1 MDATSGVFGQDA
13 DTADRRSLRRHRRF
27 ATGLLVFMAAVC
39 VASFALPPGLWRDLV
54 ESASKAG
61 VVGGLADWFAVT
73 ALFRHPLGI
82 PIPHTAIIPAQKAR
96 LGRAL
101 GRRTHGRGIGEE
113 AIEQPGHVGLHQ
125 HARDLRLGDVITQA
139 EVSRVLVQA
148 DVPGL
153 LNRFL
158 SDPAT
163 VRPAAEALAA
173 SLPRIFASLEDGRAR
188 RIFDRLLPRVVGGP
202 AAGRVVAKALYG
214 LVEGGRHQEVFTFIL
229 GQLRG
234 MLTSKEDDLR
244 GGIRERVREQGGQLL
259 GWAIGASVAKRVIS
273 AVNEELDTIGPDGS
287 TMRVAFDEWVRRE
300 IALIESDP
308 VRAAEIGGAIKRV
321 IAHESVQNWLG
332 DVWTRFRRT
341 IEQDAARPNGHMVG
355 LIEASLQKF
364 GEAVEEDPAIR
375 AGVERG
381 AAAIVAGLLPL
392 AQERA
397 ADFVADVV
405 SHWDAR
411 TVVDRLELRVGR
423 DLQYIRVNGTLVGCL
438 AGGLLFL
445 LLRAIFGAGA
455 L

>member
-1 MDATSGVFGQDA
+1 MDSISAQANQDA
-13 DTADRRSLRRHRRF
+13 DAADRRSLRRHRLF
-27 ATGLLVFMAAVC
+27 ATGLLVFMAALC
-39 VASFALPPGLWRDLV
+39 AGSFALPPGLGRDLL
-54 ESASKAG
+54 ESAAKAG

-101 GRRTHGRGIGEE
+101 GRFIG
-113 AIEQPGHVGLHQ
+113 AH
-125 HARDLRLGDVITQA
+125 VITQA
-139 EVSRVLVQA
+139 EVSRVLVRA
-148 DVPGL
+148 DLPGL
-153 LNRFL
+153 LHRFL

-163 VRPAAEALAA
+163 ARPAAEALAA
-173 SLPRIFASLEDGRAR
+173 SLPTVLGSLEDGRAR
-188 RIFDRLLPRVVGGP
+188 RMLDRLLPRVIGGP
-202 AAGRVVAKALYG
+202 AAGRVVARALYG

-229 GQLRG
+229 GQLRT

-259 GWAIGASVAKRVIS
+259 GWAIGASVAKRVIA
-273 AVNEELDTIGPDGS
+273 AVNAELDTVGPDGS

-308 VRAAEIGGAIKRV
+308 SRAADIGRAIRQV
-321 IAHESVQNWLG
+321 MSHDSVRNWIG
-332 DVWTRFRRT
+332 DVWARLRT
-341 IEQDAARPNGHMVG
+341 ALERDAARPNGHTMA
-355 LIEASLQKF
+355 LIEATLQKF
-364 GEAVEEDPAIR
+364 GEAVEQDPAIR
-375 AGVERG
+375 SGVERG
-381 AAAIVAGLLPL
+381 AAAIVAALLPL

-411 TVVDRLELRVGR
+411 TVTDRLELRVGR
-423 DLQYIRVNGTLVGCL
+423 DLQYIRVNGTLVGFL
-438 AGGLLFL
+438 AGGVLFL

>member
-1 MDATSGVFGQDA
+1 
-13 DTADRRSLRRHRRF
+13 
-27 ATGLLVFMAAVC
+27 
-39 VASFALPPGLWRDLV
+39 LPPGLWRDLV

-101 GRRTHGRGIGEE
+101 GRFIG
-113 AIEQPGHVGLHQ
+113 AH
-125 HARDLRLGDVITQA
+125 VITQA

>member
-1 MDATSGVFGQDA
+1 MDARPATLGLEADA
-13 DTADRRSLRRHRRF
+13 ADRRSLRRHRLF
-27 ATGLLVFMAAVC
+27 ATGLLVFMAALC
-39 VASFALPPGLWRDLV
+39 IASFALPPGLWRELL

-101 GRRTHGRGIGEE
+101 GRFIG
-113 AIEQPGHVGLHQ
+113 AH
-125 HARDLRLGDVITQA
+125 VITQA
-139 EVSRVLVQA
+139 EVTRVLVRA
-148 DVPGL
+148 DLPGL
-153 LNRFL
+153 LHRFL

-173 SLPRIFASLEDGRAR
+173 SLPKILASLEDGRAR
-188 RIFDRLLPRVVGGP
+188 RMVDRLLPRVIGGP

-259 GWAIGASVAKRVIS
+259 GWAIGASVAKRVIA
-273 AVNEELDTIGPDGS
+273 AVNAELDTIGPDGS
-287 TMRVAFDEWVRRE
+287 TMRIAFDEWVRRE

-308 VRAAEIGGAIKRV
+308 ARAAEIGQAIKRV
-321 IAHESVQNWLG
+321 VSHESVQLWLG
-332 DVWTRFRRT
+332 DVWARLRLAVER
-341 IEQDAARPNGHMVG
+341 DAARPNGHTIA
-355 LIEASLQKF
+355 LLEATLHKF

-381 AAAIVAGLLPL
+381 TAAIVAGLLPL

-405 SHWDAR
+405 SHWDAK
-411 TVVDRLELRVGR
+411 TVTERLELRVGR
-423 DLQYIRVNGTLVGCL
+423 DLQYIRVNGTLVGFL
-438 AGGLLFL
+438 AGGFLFL
-445 LLRAIFGAGA
+445 LLRWMFGAGA

>member
-1 MDATSGVFGQDA
+1 MDASPGLAAAAGGLDA
-13 DTADRRSLRRHRRF
+13 DAADRRSLRRHRLF
-27 ATGLLVFMAAVC
+27 ATGLLVLMAALC
-39 VASFALPPGLWRDLV
+39 VGSFALPPGLWRDLL

-101 GRRTHGRGIGEE
+101 GRFIG
-113 AIEQPGHVGLHQ
+113 AH
-125 HARDLRLGDVITQA
+125 VITQA

-148 DVPGL
+148 DLPGL
-153 LNRFL
+153 VGRVLC
-158 SDPAT
+158 DPGGG
-163 VRPAAEALAA
+163 RPAADALAA
-173 SLPRIFASLEDGRAR
+173 SLPRILASLEDGRAR
-188 RIFDRLLPRVVGGP
+188 RLIDRLLPRVVGGP
-202 AAGRVVAKALYG
+202 AAGRVVARALYG

-234 MLTSKEDDLR
+234 MLTSKEEDLR

-259 GWAIGASVAKRVIS
+259 GWAIGASVARRVIT
-273 AVNEELDTIGPDGS
+273 AVNDELDTIGPDGS
-287 TMRVAFDEWVRRE
+287 TMRIAFDEWVRRE

-308 VRAAEIGGAIKRV
+308 ARAAEIGRAVRNV
-321 IAHESVQNWLG
+321 VSHESVQNWLG
-332 DVWTRFRRT
+332 DVWLRLCRT
-341 IEQDAARPNGHMVG
+341 VERDAARPNGHTVA
-355 LIEASLQKF
+355 LIEATLHKF
-364 GEAVEEDPAIR
+364 GEAVRDDPAIR
-375 AGVERG
+375 GGVERG
-381 AAAIVAGLLPL
+381 SAAIVAGLLPL

-405 SHWDAR
+405 SHWDAQ
-411 TVVDRLELRVGR
+411 TVTDRLELRVGR

-445 LLRAIFGAGA
+445 LLRAIFGSGA